1 MSPFPLPQA
10 RSADGKVGYIPENYI
25 QVVDDQSEVVDET
38 EVVVDSDGESSPSQQ
53 TKALS
58 PAATGT
64 TGSVGRESG
73 GSTYSATDYEVQET
87 VRAPNGEGGLCPDL
101 K

>member
-38 EVVVDSDGESSPSQQ
+38 EVVVDSDGESSPSQ

-64 TGSVGRESG
+64 TGSAGRESG

-87 VRAPNGEGGLCPDL
+87 VRAPNGEGGLWLDL
-101 K
+101 E